1 MSFTLLEAL
10 TELFQNG
17 TYLIVLDITY
27 DDAAVLVVQFE
38 SDCWKNSFAA
48 LLLFSSFVFF
58 SKIDD

>member
-27 DDAAVLVVQFE
+27 DDAAVLVV
-38 SDCWKNSFAA
+38 
-48 LLLFSSFVFF
+48 VFL
-58 SKIDD
+58 SLIEDSCTV